1 MYIKE
6 KDEQRM
12 VIGYTLGEQL
22 FLICWNVGLIG
33 SIIAAQ
39 FIPILVLRVIVSI
52 ILFGLLVFKGFVTN
66 IVIDKLTESI
76 TVTRQYFLFVR
87 RQHVIPF
94 SGVKYAWVVEHR
106 KWFNYGGTESYTW
119 EVCLYYY
126 SGKTERS
133 ITIDTGSENLM
144 RNLALDINN
153 FIGDIVLRNLE
164 LRWQK

>member
-66 IVIDKLTESI
+66 IVIDKLSETI
-76 TVTRQYFLFVR
+76 NIK
-87 RQHVIPF
+87 RQHLWFIHRWRVAKYSDVINVSSDYKLKDSYEGGGEP
-94 SGVKYAWVVEHR
+94 AWQV
-106 KWFNYGGTESYTW
+106 Y
-119 EVCLYYY
+119 
-126 SGKTERS
+126 
-133 ITIDTGSENLM
+133 IQI
-144 RNLALDINN
+144 
-153 FIGDIVLRNLE
+153 IGDRLE
-164 LRWQK
+164 IAHEHDEARMFDLAREISSFMGKELSDLSRRHDA